1 MNRHTEYKD
10 SPCQLC
16 SRLAEENEL
25 LKQQLDIA
33 VEVIAQQFETL
44 QEMRDEVEAA
54 NLKHLNDFGF
64 SN

>member
-1 MNRHTEYKD
+1 MINRTDKQD

-16 SRLAEENEL
+16 ARLAEENDL